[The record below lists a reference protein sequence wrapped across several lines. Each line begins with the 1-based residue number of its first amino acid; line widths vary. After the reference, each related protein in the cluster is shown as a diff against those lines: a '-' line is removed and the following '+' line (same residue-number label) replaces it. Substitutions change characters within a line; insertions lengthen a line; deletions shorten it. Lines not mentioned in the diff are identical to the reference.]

1 MIQINRPCRK
11 KEHPGGCFFMYA
23 NIRSIYEEVVAHMK
37 ANTLPAV
44 HCIYT
49 EAEKSLTELLGAS
62 FRLYLI
68 RTLADLGPSAVPYS
82 R

>member
-1 MIQINRPCRK
+1 
-11 KEHPGGCFFMYA
+11 
-23 NIRSIYEEVVAHMK
+23 MK